1 MDEKNNNRRSPAFDL
16 EALSK
21 AYEQS
26 LNDVTLGG
34 KNIPTPERKR
44 PVPRT
49 TGTSELKSFVP
60 EDFRPQKEGDAEHDK
75 IVDKIRAERR
85 KRSHSV
91 WTDNPILKP
100 KKSVWIDDGDE
111 PAPARRT
118 PSYSAP
124 TYSTSTAARK
134 IEAAQQKP
142 AEKPAPKQLPP
153 DFIAPLP
160 VMTHPPKPE
169 PIPDF
174 GAVVESA
181 MDKPRRDS
189 VVPILNEKP
198 RKQELLMNVD
208 RQGDT
213 SVQEMPHRVNKQKVT
228 VDMSGYDNPNKK
240 TVSLKMPIS
249 KMNID
254 DLKPVKKPVPEKTET
269 KAETVKPETKAEP
282 KPEARAE
289 EKTQEMPAI
298 PKKAVRSVKPADNS
312 AQKKAPAA
320 AKTSLEKPAKTA
332 VQTDKAAAASVN
344 KAAPSEKTSL
354 NKPSKTAASN
364 KPKATPDEKAERVI
378 DPDMPTAEKTF
389 RKRPETEKPKSREE
403 IKAKLEEAMKSEPTK
418 AAKADKA
425 AKTNDDEGYDF
436 SGMINKVRSEKKD
449 KVREEYSKGGVSS
462 HTLITEKAQR
472 RSAEPQHT
480 APKKKS
486 TKKKKPKT
494 HELEFSF
501 INCIMCLCLVFG
513 IFFSLLF
520 MERES
525 GFINS
530 ENRNLATF
538 PEFSVSDYFKGKFT
552 KGICDYFTDTIP
564 GREDLKKFGAAYD
577 RCKGIDL
584 GGAKVSGTHKTA
596 EKETLDEEKLAAVTT
611 VTANTDPK
619 AATTTTAT
627 SDGKQTTTTTEK
639 EEVVE
644 LPEILDDGVM
654 EGDVIVFGK
663 GKEVRAVA
671 GYYGQF
677 ETGALYAQTI
687 NKYKEAMPEI
697 NVYNM
702 TIPTSAAYYMPNN
715 FKDSVADQKDNIDNI
730 ASELSGIINV
740 DVYDAL
746 KAHTGEYI
754 YSRTDHHWEPL
765 GAYYAGKVF
774 AEKAGVKYADLKT
787 YEKCQ
792 IEGFL
797 GTMYAYS
804 NYDSELEANPDTFI
818 YYKPDNQYT
827 TKYYDTD
834 FTNGEEGS
842 LFFDFAE
849 GVNCY
854 SAILG
859 QDEEIT
865 EITTDVDNGRTLV
878 IFKDSFGNALVP
890 FFTHSFEKIY
900 VCDFRYF
907 DENAVE
913 FCRAVGCTDL
923 LFSISITSC
932 STEMHIT
939 AINNNRVQDSANPLT
954 QQEEPA
960 ESKAESTES
969 QPEGDTPEQ
978 NAQNTQDNTESKADG
993 NNNDELGG

>member
-1 MDEKNNNRRSPAFDL
+1 MSEKYNNGKRSPAYDL

-26 LNDVTLGG
+26 LNDVTMGG
-34 KNIPTPERKR
+34 KNIPTPEKKR
-44 PVPRT
+44 PVQKKV
-49 TGTSELKSFVP
+49 TGELKSFVP
-60 EDFRPQKEGDAEHDK
+60 QDYRPQREGSAEHDK
-75 IVDKIRAERR
+75 IVDKIREERR

-91 WTDNPILKP
+91 WTDSPILKP
-100 KKSVWIDDGDE
+100 KKSVWIDDGSDD
-111 PAPARRT
+111 PTPTPIVRDTPPVRSAVKHAPSKPVQQQA
-118 PSYSAP
+118 AP
-124 TYSTSTAARK
+124 
-134 IEAAQQKP
+134 
-142 AEKPAPKQLPP
+142 KPAPKQLPP

-169 PIPDF
+169 PVPDF
-174 GAVVESA
+174 GAVVASA
-181 MDKPRRDS
+181 MDKPRKES
-189 VVPILNEKP
+189 VVPLLNERP
-198 RKQELLMNVD
+198 RKQELVMNVD

-213 SVQEMPHRVNKQKVT
+213 SVREMPHAVNKQKVT

-240 TVSLKMPIS
+240 TVSLKMPIY
-249 KMNID
+249 KMKLD
-254 DLKPVKKPVPEKTET
+254 DLEPPKKKEEKPVPVKTET
-269 KAETVKPETKAEP
+269 KAEPKAEVKAETKTESATEPAEKP
-282 KPEARAE
+282 KAE
-289 EKTQEMPAI
+289 IKTA
-298 PKKAVRSVKPADNS
+298 PKEN
-312 AQKKAPAA
+312 APAA
-320 AKTSLEKPAKTA
+320 KPATKPAAKPATKPAAKPVAKAAKEDEQAEKVIDITAPLPSVKKKPAPEKPKE
-332 VQTDKAAAASVN
+332 KAAAAP
-344 KAAPSEKTSL
+344 KE
-354 NKPSKTAASN
+354 TAAA
-364 KPKATPDEKAERVI
+364 KPAAEG
-378 DPDMPTAEKTF
+378 E
-389 RKRPETEKPKSREE
+389 
-403 IKAKLEEAMKSEPTK
+403 
-418 AAKADKA
+418 
-425 AKTNDDEGYDF
+425 YDF
-436 SGMINKVRSEKKD
+436 SNMIKKVREEKKD
-449 KVREEYSKGGVSS
+449 KVKEEYSKGGVSE

-472 RSAEPQHT
+472 HGVEPQYIM
-480 APKKKS
+480 PKKNLSKR
-486 TKKKKPKT
+486 KKPKM

-501 INCIMCLCLVFG
+501 INCIMCLCVIFV

-538 PEFSVSDYFKGKFT
+538 PEFTVNDYFTGKFT
-552 KGICDYFTDTIP
+552 KGINDYFTDTIP

-584 GGAKVSGTHKTA
+584 GGAKVNGTHKTV

-611 VTANTDPK
+611 VTANTDPQ
-619 AATTTTAT
+619 AATTITTAKP
-627 SDGKQTTTTTEK
+627 DGSTTTTTSKK

-663 GKEVRAVA
+663 GKDVRAVA
-671 GYYGQF
+671 GYYGMF

-702 TIPTSAAYYMPNN
+702 TIPTSAAYYMPKN
-715 FKDSVADQKDNIDNI
+715 FRDTVADQKDNIDNI

-746 KAHTGEYI
+746 LAHTDEYI

-774 AEKAGVKYADLKT
+774 ADKAGVKYADIKT
-787 YEKCQ
+787 YEQCK
-792 IEGFL
+792 IDGFL

-804 NYDSELEANPDTFI
+804 NYDSELAANPDTFI

-865 EITTDVDNGRTLV
+865 EITTDADNGRTLV

-939 AINNNRVQDSANPLT
+939 AINNDRVQDSANPLA
-954 QQEEPA
+954 QQTEEPAVNSEPA
-960 ESKAESTES
+960 ESKAEQEEAKNE
-969 QPEGDTPEQ
+969 P
-978 NAQNTQDNTESKADG
+978 KADSSSTAE
-993 NNNDELGG
+993 NNDNELGG